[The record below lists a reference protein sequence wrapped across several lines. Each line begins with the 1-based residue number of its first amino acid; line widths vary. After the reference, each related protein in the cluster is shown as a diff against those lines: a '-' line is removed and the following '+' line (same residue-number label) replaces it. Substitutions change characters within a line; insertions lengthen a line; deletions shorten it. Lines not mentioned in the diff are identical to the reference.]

1 MKVGYHLVHFKSEVD
16 IVTLS
21 DQIEI
26 RKIVSTFEFAG
37 TEATGEHWCACFEGD
52 DSVDIKN
59 LGDALICGLRLFKT
73 GPVGIEEGY
82 IKEETSPSDLPE
94 DQIPDLWTFRPDVE
108 VSGTYTLQK
117 NELKSLKKFFKK
129 FRNLRRIKDPLAH
142 AILRFNRGIESDSPR
157 EAFVDLM
164 IALEV
169 LFLEGR
175 TGEIRYKLGNRV
187 ASLIGGK
194 ESYEFS
200 SKVKKL
206 YDLRSKIVH
215 SGGVSY
221 KELQKKR
228 AFLESLARKS
238 LLSVIAL
245 RQNVPPKKLPT
256 KLDEC
261 MHDPHTRKMLRRT
274 VRNFWQGVDFPANVQ
289 MK

>member
-1 MKVGYHLVHFKSEVD
+1 MKVGYHLLNFESEVD
-16 IVTLS
+16 MVTLS

-26 RKIVSTFEFAG
+26 RKIVSTFKFAG
-37 TEATGEHWCACFEGD
+37 TEATSESWCACFEGD
-52 DSVDIKN
+52 DSVDIRKH
-59 LGDALICGLRLFKT
+59 GVALICGLRLFKT

-82 IKEETSPSDLPE
+82 IEEETSPSDLPE
-94 DQIPDLWTFRPDVE
+94 DQIPDLWEFRPDVG

-117 NELKSLKKFFKK
+117 NELNSLKKFFKE
-129 FRNLRRIKDPLAH
+129 FLTLGRISDPLAH

-164 IALEV
+164 ITLEV
-169 LFLEGR
+169 LFLESR
-175 TGEIRYKLGNRV
+175 RGEIRYKLGNRV

-194 ESYEFS
+194 EGYELS

-206 YDLRSKIVH
+206 YDLRSEIVH
-215 SGGVSY
+215 SGGVGY

-228 AFLESLARKS
+228 DFLESLARES
-238 LLSVIAL
+238 LLGVIAL
-245 RQNVPPKKLPT
+245 RRNIPPKKLPA

-261 MHDPHTRKMLRRT
+261 MHDPNVRKMLRRAI
-274 VRNFWQGVDFPANVQ
+274 RNFWQGVDFPANVQ